1 MGRRLRILFYLPVI
15 TPWWFDH
22 IVAPLMRCVA
32 RAHEV
37 HVLAPVRWRGTGI
50 GPRELEVAADMPE
63 VKWHIVDGDGH
74 PSMRTEPRDRA
85 GIIDFVRGLAPDYV
99 LCRSADC
106 ETVRAFPGV
115 VRHIM
120 EGGAPPLAIP
130 ADWIVLQ
137 EEPFDHGLLPPLDD
151 DQRALLDRLIA
162 PLWETLWR
170 ADAAST
176 PLRSWAPLPADR
188 PLLALPLE
196 YEHEE
201 NFFLMHRVGATPNH
215 RLIDELADRIDDRFF
230 VAVTNHPLNEHYIDN
245 STLEAAIS
253 ARAHMR
259 LVAGTSPDGEN
270 PTMALARGADGV
282 LIGDSKVYALAG
294 FFGTPMLRQSRF
306 RTGAWLNAYADLAT
320 FLADVIAGTARRP
333 EQAVAR
339 TWFAFHVANNLI
351 DPNDPALTAS
361 DLLARLDRPLD
372 PARWEG
378 GFARLD
384 AALAVPVQ

>member
-1 MGRRLRILFYLPVI
+1 MRILFYLPVI

-22 IVAPLMRCVA
+22 IVAPLIRCLA
-32 RAHEV
+32 GEHEV
-37 HVLAPVRWRGTGI
+37 HVLAPVPWQGTGI
-50 GPRELEVAADMPE
+50 GPRELDSVADLTE

-74 PSMRTEPRDRA
+74 PTMRTEPRDRA
-85 GIIDFVRGLAPDYV
+85 GIVAFARALAPDYV

-115 VRHIM
+115 VRHMM

-137 EEPFDHGLLPPLDD
+137 EEPFDHGLLPPLDG
-151 DQRALLDRLIA
+151 DQRDVLDRLIA
-162 PLWETLWR
+162 PLWKTLTGGV
-170 ADAAST
+170 DAIT

-201 NFFLMHRVGATPNH
+201 NFFPMHRVGATPNH
-215 RLIDELADRIDDRFF
+215 RLIAELAERIDDRFS
-230 VAVTNHPLNEHYIDN
+230 VAVTNHPLNEQHIDN
-245 STLEAAIS
+245 SALEAEIA
-253 ARAHMR
+253 AHPQMR
-259 LVAGTSPDGEN
+259 LLAGASPDGESA
-270 PTMALARGADGV
+270 TMALARAADGM

-294 FFGTPMLRQSRF
+294 FLGTPMLRQSRF

-320 FLADVIAGTARRP
+320 FLGDVAAGTAHRP
-333 EQAVAR
+333 DQAAAR
-339 TWFAFHVANNLI
+339 IWFAFHVANNLL
-351 DPNDPALTAS
+351 DPDDPALTAS
-361 DLLARLDRPLD
+361 DLLARLDRPVD
-372 PARWEG
+372 PARWAA

-384 AALAVPVQ
+384 AVLAAAPQ

>member
-1 MGRRLRILFYLPVI
+1 MRILFYLPVI

-22 IVAPLMRCVA
+22 IVAPLIRCVA
-32 RAHEV
+32 GTHEV
-37 HVLAPVRWRGTGI
+37 HVLAPVPWQGTGI
-50 GPRELEVAADMPE
+50 GPRELEMAADMPE
-63 VKWHIVDGDGH
+63 VNWHIVDGDGH
-74 PSMRTEPRDRA
+74 PTMRTEPADRA
-85 GIIDFVRGLAPDYV
+85 GIIAFVRGLAPDYV

-106 ETVRAFPGV
+106 ETVRGFPGV

-162 PLWETLWR
+162 PLWESLWR
-170 ADAAST
+170 ANAGCA
-176 PLRSWAPLPADR
+176 PLRSWLPLPADQ

-215 RLIDELADRIDDRFF
+215 RLIDELAERIDDRFL

-245 STLEAAIS
+245 SALEGAIAA
-253 ARAHMR
+253 RPRMR
-259 LVAGTSPDGEN
+259 LIAGTSPDGEN
-270 PTMALARGADGV
+270 ATMALARGADGV

-294 FFGTPMLRQSRF
+294 FFGTPLLRQSRF

-320 FLADVIAGTARRP
+320 FLADVAAGTARRP
-333 EQAVAR
+333 DQAAAR
-339 TWFAFHVANNLI
+339 TWFAFHVANNLV
-351 DPNDPALTAS
+351 DPDDPALTAS
-361 DLLARLDRPLD
+361 DLLARLDRPVD
-372 PARWEG
+372 PARWAE
-378 GFARLD
+378 GFARLEAVL
-384 AALAVPVQ
+384 AAPVQ